1 LYLEICFDILK
12 GNSSK
17 SQSNTYTKKAA
28 GWLLFFAVGEG
39 FEPPRG
45 S

>member
-1 LYLEICFDILK
+1 MKRCR
-12 GNSSK
+12 
-17 SQSNTYTKKAA
+17 QTKKATQ
-28 GWLLFFAVGEG
+28 LCCFFFAVGEG